1 MQHHR
6 PSTAEH
12 SEKMDQETQSPDRH
26 AFAKSGQREFL
37 TPVFPRSCVCARI
50 AAIPL
55 ILCAVLSEM
64 FDGSAYVTT
73 YLSYVTPH
81 LYGDS
86 GLMLDSPSRLFL
98 GLDLGG
104 TNVKAGIVDDNGRVI
119 SSCSVPTDAIQGPDA
134 GVEQIV
140 KAGRNAVAAAN
151 ITLNQV
157 VAVGLATPGTMDI
170 PRGMLLDP
178 PNLPGWINY
187 PIRDRVAA
195 QLQRPTILQ
204 NDANAA
210 AYGEYWA
217 GSAKNVRSL
226 LFYTLGTGLGGG
238 VIVDDHIIEGEHS
251 HGSELGH
258 VILEMDE
265 GRLCTSGQYGTAEAY
280 VSATALLKRFR
291 DALDNNAVTSVRNRI
306 VDGAELTPLIIAEEA
321 ERGDHLSAE
330 LIMEMARYL
339 GAAITSAVH
348 VIDPAMVLLGG
359 AMTFGRHETAVG
371 REFLHRVHQ
380 EFRARTFATLAEKI
394 RIEYATLGSDAGFI
408 GAAGCARRATD
419 LGKL

>member
-1 MQHHR
+1 M
-6 PSTAEH
+6 PN
-12 SEKMDQETQSPDRH
+12 
-26 AFAKSGQREFL
+26 L
-37 TPVFPRSCVCARI
+37 T
-50 AAIPL
+50 
-55 ILCAVLSEM
+55 
-64 FDGSAYVTT
+64 T
-73 YLSYVTPH
+73 
-81 LYGDS
+81 
-86 GLMLDSPSRLFL
+86 PSRLFL

-104 TNVKAGIVDDNGRVI
+104 TNVKAGIVDDNGHVI
-119 SSCSVPTDAIQGPDA
+119 SSCSVPTEAIQGPDA
-134 GVEQIV
+134 GVMQIV
-140 KAGRNAVAAAN
+140 KAGRKAVTEAN

-187 PIRDRVAA
+187 PVRDRVAA

-291 DALDNNAVTSVRNRI
+291 DALENQAVTSVRNR
-306 VDGAELTPLIIAEEA
+306 VDNGEELTPLLIAEEA

-371 REFLHRVHQ
+371 REFLRRVHQ

-394 RIEYATLGSDAGFI
+394 KIEYAALGGDAGFI
-408 GAAGCARRATD
+408 GAAGCARRFSQSN
-419 LGKL
+419 GSNV

>member
-1 MQHHR
+1 M
-6 PSTAEH
+6 
-12 SEKMDQETQSPDRH
+12 PD
-26 AFAKSGQREFL
+26 L
-37 TPVFPRSCVCARI
+37 T
-50 AAIPL
+50 
-55 ILCAVLSEM
+55 
-64 FDGSAYVTT
+64 T
-73 YLSYVTPH
+73 
-81 LYGDS
+81 
-86 GLMLDSPSRLFL
+86 PSRLFL

-104 TNVKAGIVDDNGRVI
+104 TNVKAGIVDDNGHVI
-119 SSCSVPTDAIQGPDA
+119 SSCSVPTEAIQGPDA
-134 GVEQIV
+134 GVMQIV
-140 KAGRNAVAAAN
+140 KAGRKAVAEAN
-151 ITLNQV
+151 ITLDQV

-187 PIRDRVAA
+187 PVRDRVAA

-291 DALDNNAVTSVRNRI
+291 DALENQTVTSVRNR
-306 VDGAELTPLIIAEEA
+306 VDNGEELTPLLIAEEA

-380 EFRARTFATLAEKI
+380 EFRARTFATLADRIK
-394 RIEYATLGSDAGFI
+394 IEYAALGGDAGFI
-408 GAAGCARRATD
+408 GAAGCARRFSQSN
-419 LGKL
+419 GSHV

>member
-1 MQHHR
+1 M
-6 PSTAEH
+6 S
-12 SEKMDQETQSPDRH
+12 
-26 AFAKSGQREFL
+26 
-37 TPVFPRSCVCARI
+37 ARI
-50 AAIPL
+50 
-55 ILCAVLSEM
+55 VSVHE
-64 FDGSAYVTT
+64 
-73 YLSYVTPH
+73 
-81 LYGDS
+81 
-86 GLMLDSPSRLFL
+86 LDSYCDPKLMTELSAPTRLFL

-104 TNVKAGIVDDNGRVI
+104 TYVKAGIVDDSGAVI
-119 SSCSVPTDAIQGPDA
+119 SSCSVPTEAIHGPDA

-140 KAGRNAVAAAN
+140 EAGCQAVAGAN
-151 ITLNQV
+151 ISLNQV
-157 VAVGLATPGTMDI
+157 VAIGLATPGTMDI
-170 PRGMLLDP
+170 PGGMLLDP
-178 PNLPGWINY
+178 PNLPGWTNY
-187 PIRDRVAA
+187 PIRDRVSGK
-195 QLQRPTILQ
+195 LKRPTILQ

-251 HGSELGH
+251 HGAELGH
-258 VILEMDE
+258 VILEMDD

-280 VSATALLKRFR
+280 VSATALLRRFR
-291 DALDNNAVTSVRNRI
+291 DALDNDAVTSVRDRMAKG
-306 VDGAELTPLIIAEEA
+306 DELTPLLIAEEA
-321 ERGDHLSAE
+321 EQGDHLSAE

-380 EFRARTFATLAEKI
+380 EFRSRTFATLVDTI
-394 RIEYATLGSDAGFI
+394 RIEYASLGGDAGFI
-408 GAAGCARRATD
+408 GAAGCARRAVD
-419 LGKL
+419 LGMLKK

>member
-1 MQHHR
+1 MALERIDRKNSLLQSSRIPEIWSTGVLGDGIPKSVSVCDNFRLRRRQLPACDVPAAGKLHIAVQPEPLCFWR
-6 PSTAEH
+6 LKTEFRMADFPSST
-12 SEKMDQETQSPDRH
+12 R
-26 AFAKSGQREFL
+26 F
-37 TPVFPRSCVCARI
+37 
-50 AAIPL
+50 
-55 ILCAVLSEM
+55 
-64 FDGSAYVTT
+64 
-73 YLSYVTPH
+73 
-81 LYGDS
+81 
-86 GLMLDSPSRLFL
+86 FL

-104 TNVKAGIVDDNGRVI
+104 TNVKAGVVDESGTVI
-119 SSCSVPTDAIQGPDA
+119 SACSLPTAAILGPDT
-134 GVEQIV
+134 GVKQIAAV
-140 KAGRNAVAAAN
+140 GRQAVVAAKM
-151 ITLNQV
+151 TLNQI
-157 VAVGLATPGTMDI
+157 VAIGLATPGTMDI
-170 PRGMLLDP
+170 PGGMLLDP

-258 VILEMDE
+258 VILEMDD

-291 DALDNNAVTSVRNRI
+291 GALETNAVTSVRNRMA
-306 VDGAELTPLIIAEEA
+306 DGAELTPLLIAEEA
-321 ERGDHLSAE
+321 EIGDQLSGE

-339 GAAITSAVH
+339 GATITSAVH

-359 AMTFGRHETAVG
+359 AMTFGRNETAVG
-371 REFLHRVHQ
+371 REFLHRVRE
-380 EFRARTFATLAEKI
+380 EFRKRTFATLAAKI
-394 RIEYATLGSDAGFI
+394 RIEYAELGGNAGFI
-408 GAAGCARRATD
+408 GAAGCARRAVD
-419 LGKL
+419 LGLLKG

>member
-1 MQHHR
+1 MTN
-6 PSTAEH
+6 PAS
-12 SEKMDQETQSPDRH
+12 
-26 AFAKSGQREFL
+26 
-37 TPVFPRSCVCARI
+37 
-50 AAIPL
+50 
-55 ILCAVLSEM
+55 
-64 FDGSAYVTT
+64 
-73 YLSYVTPH
+73 
-81 LYGDS
+81 
-86 GLMLDSPSRLFL
+86 SRLFL

-104 TNVKAGIVDDNGRVI
+104 TNVKAGVVDDNGTVI
-119 SSCSVPTDAIQGPDA
+119 SSCSVPTDAIDGPEA
-134 GVEQIV
+134 GVDNIAAAGRQAV
-140 KAGRNAVAAAN
+140 KAAKISMEN
-151 ITLNQV
+151 I

-170 PRGMLLDP
+170 PGGMLLDP
-178 PNLPGWINY
+178 PNLPGWINF

-195 QLQRPTILQ
+195 KLQRPTILQ

-217 GSAKNVRSL
+217 GTAKNARSL

-258 VILEMDE
+258 VILEMDN

-291 DALDNNAVTSVRNRI
+291 EALENGAVTSVRNHLES
-306 VDGAELTPLIIAEEA
+306 GKELTPRLIAEEA
-321 ERGDHLSAE
+321 EHGDHLSAE

-339 GAAITSAVH
+339 GATITSAVH

-371 REFLHRVHQ
+371 REFLRRVHQ
-380 EFRARTFATLAEKI
+380 EFRSRTFATLADKI
-394 RIEYATLGSDAGFI
+394 TIDYASLGGDAGFI
-408 GAAGCARRATD
+408 GAAGCARRAVD
-419 LGKL
+419 LGRISSRTA

>member
-1 MQHHR
+1 M
-6 PSTAEH
+6 
-12 SEKMDQETQSPDRH
+12 
-26 AFAKSGQREFL
+26 
-37 TPVFPRSCVCARI
+37 
-50 AAIPL
+50 
-55 ILCAVLSEM
+55 
-64 FDGSAYVTT
+64 
-73 YLSYVTPH
+73 
-81 LYGDS
+81 
-86 GLMLDSPSRLFL
+86 
-98 GLDLGG
+98 
-104 TNVKAGIVDDNGRVI
+104 
-119 SSCSVPTDAIQGPDA
+119 
-134 GVEQIV
+134 
-140 KAGRNAVAAAN
+140 
-151 ITLNQV
+151 
-157 VAVGLATPGTMDI
+157 
-170 PRGMLLDP
+170 

-187 PIRDRVAA
+187 PVRDRVAA

-291 DALDNNAVTSVRNRI
+291 DALENQAVTSVRNR
-306 VDGAELTPLIIAEEA
+306 VDNGEELTPLLIAEEA

-380 EFRARTFATLAEKI
+380 EFRARTFATLADRIK
-394 RIEYATLGSDAGFI
+394 IEYAALGGDAGFI
-408 GAAGCARRATD
+408 GAAGCARRFSQSN
-419 LGKL
+419 GSNV

>member
-1 MQHHR
+1 MADF
-6 PSTAEH
+6 S
-12 SEKMDQETQSPDRH
+12 S
-26 AFAKSGQREFL
+26 F
-37 TPVFPRSCVCARI
+37 
-50 AAIPL
+50 
-55 ILCAVLSEM
+55 
-64 FDGSAYVTT
+64 
-73 YLSYVTPH
+73 
-81 LYGDS
+81 
-86 GLMLDSPSRLFL
+86 SRLFL

-104 TNVKAGIVDDNGRVI
+104 TNVKAGVVDDNGSVI
-119 SSCSVPTDAIQGPDA
+119 SSRSVPTEAIQGPDV
-134 GVEQIV
+134 GVANIV
-140 KAGRNAVAAAN
+140 NAGRQAVAAAG
-151 ITLNQV
+151 IPMDRI

-170 PRGMLLDP
+170 PNGMLLEP
-178 PNLPGWINY
+178 PNLPGWMNY

-195 QLQRPTILQ
+195 QLKRPTILQ

-258 VILEMDE
+258 VILEMDD

-291 DALDNNAVTSVRNRI
+291 DALDKNAVTSVRNRM
-306 VDGAELTPLIIAEEA
+306 DHGEELTPLIISEEA
-321 ERGDHLSAE
+321 ERGDALSAE

-339 GAAITSAVH
+339 GATITTAVH

-359 AMTFGRHETAVG
+359 AMTFGRNDTAVG
-371 REFLHRVHQ
+371 REFLNRVRQ
-380 EFRARTFATLAEKI
+380 EFRKRTFATLAEKV
-394 RIEYATLGSDAGFI
+394 RIEYAELGGDAGFI
-408 GAAGCARRATD
+408 GAAGCARRAVD
-419 LGKL
+419 PGLLKD